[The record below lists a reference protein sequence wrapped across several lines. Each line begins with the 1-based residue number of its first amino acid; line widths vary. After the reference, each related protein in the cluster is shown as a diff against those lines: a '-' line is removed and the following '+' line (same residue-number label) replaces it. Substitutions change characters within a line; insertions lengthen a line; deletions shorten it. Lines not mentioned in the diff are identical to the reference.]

1 MTEVIHDQQT
11 RVMLF
16 LKIELNNPNKI
27 KLTYKHSVLEWKM
40 VQKNYY
46 NI

>member
-16 LKIELNNPNKI
+16 LKTELNNPNKI
-27 KLTYKHSVLEWKM
+27 KLTYKRSVLEWKM
-40 VQKNYY
+40 V
-46 NI
+46 